1 MLMRQSSHTLS
12 YSPRLH
18 CRERVTKKPQHS
30 PRVVV
35 GAFLGEMGLSFLV
48 KRVLGRLEGQ

>member
-35 GAFLGEMGLSFLV
+35 GAFLGEMGLSFLA